1 MGVNVGSSLGPLG
14 CGMNSS
20 AHGMHAII
28 GLHAIFGLHAI
39 ISLHAIV
46 SLHAII
52 VLKLMLKSFFARQA
66 GR

>member
-20 AHGMHAII
+20 AHGMQPII
-28 GLHAIFGLHAI
+28 GLHAII
-39 ISLHAIV
+39 

-52 VLKLMLKSFFARQA
+52 VLKLMLKSLFARQA